1 MPPYTPKGSE
11 TFLPVIAIMLG
22 AACFGTLPLFAR
34 TLTDFAIASPA
45 IAFFRFALSA
55 LVLSPFLVLRGP
67 LRGATLWGLAGG
79 AVMGLGW
86 IGFVVALKSLS
97 VAETGI
103 LFMTFPLFA
112 IAFGFLFGERPGVRG
127 LVGAAL
133 IILAAVIVAPSD
145 ALDPSG
151 ALGAVAAAL
160 VAPAAYGLL
169 LNIIARRVHTLPAIS
184 ATGSIAMGSV
194 LVLGPIVATLPIAEV
209 LPSEPVA
216 YLWLAVFSAM
226 TALIPQLV
234 YVVFSPRIGA
244 VRTAMAGSVELPT
257 MFLVGAVAFG
267 EPLGWTHLV
276 AGALILGAIA
286 LTARPKASAAP

>member
-1 MPPYTPKGSE
+1 MKTKPPLGPNS
-11 TFLPVIAIMLG
+11 LIPVLAIMLG

-34 TLTDFAIASPA
+34 TLTDFAIAAPA
-45 IAFFRFALSA
+45 IAFYRFALSA

-67 LRGATLWGLAGG
+67 LRGATFWGLAGG

-86 IGFVVALKSLS
+86 IGFVVALKTLS

-112 IAFGFLFGERPGVRG
+112 ILFGLLFGERPGGRG
-127 LVGAAL
+127 WIGAAL
-133 IILAAVIVAPSD
+133 IVLAALIVAPGD

-151 ALGAVAAAL
+151 GLVAVAAAL

-169 LNIIARRVHTLPAIS
+169 LNIIARRVHTLPAIA

-194 LVLGPIVATLPIAEV
+194 LVLAPIVATLPLGEV
-209 LPSEPVA
+209 LPAAPAA
-216 YLWLAVFSAM
+216 YAWLAVFSAM
-226 TALIPQLV
+226 TALIPQLI

-244 VRTAMAGSVELPT
+244 VRTAMAGSAELPT
-257 MFLVGAVAFG
+257 MFIVGAVAFG
-267 EPLGWTHLV
+267 EPLGWTHLT
-276 AGALILGAIA
+276 AGALILCAIA
-286 LTARPKASAAP
+286 LTARPKASASA